1 MLVLK
6 IIFEV
11 LCLAGIFVCFWYLKA
26 TKTQCKVLAP
36 VIATLSIL
44 FIAFLILPVS
54 DNKSNVNKENYDK
67 VSKGL
72 ENLEN
77 FKDDYIVSHI
87 LDAPD
92 GSVSYL
98 NVSTSTFNY
107 NEYPVNKEG
116 NIGVVDEDAKEITY
130 TLTDWLDNE
139 NYYTLYGDDKESG
152 FAKLPN
158 SYVGKVMSRRFM
170 YLDIMLDKFTSIEY
184 DGVSKVDLGSGDKLI
199 HIYTC
204 NLPSNV
210 VKEILGMYTVEMYS
224 CVKDEYSSDKN
235 IKKFCDFYLEDM
247 SRNLACSD
255 GIVTV
260 GIDDAGLVRFVGI
273 DVGGLGTRLSYS
285 MTLVTDIKDNL
296 RTRPI
301 ELESAV
307 PYKNVIQEYANFV
320 SQFDSYTDA
329 LNAMAGSSEEPT
341 IKEEGSINE

>member
-11 LCLAGIFVCFWYLKA
+11 LCLAGIFVCLWYLKDN
-26 TKTQCKVLAP
+26 KTQHKVLIP
-36 VIATLSIL
+36 VLAVLSIL

-98 NVSTSTFNY
+98 NVSTGNFNY
-107 NEYPVNKEG
+107 NEYPVDKDG
-116 NIGVVDEDAKEITY
+116 NIGAVDEDAKEITY
-130 TLTDWLDNE
+130 TLTDWLDSSA
-139 NYYTLYGDDKESG
+139 YYTLYGDDKESG
-152 FAKLPN
+152 FAELPS
-158 SYVGKVMSRRFM
+158 SYVDKIKSRKYM

-184 DGVSKVDLGSGDKLI
+184 DGVSKVNLGSGDKLI

-204 NLPSNV
+204 NLPSSV
-210 VKEILGMYTVEMYS
+210 VKEILGMYTVEMYA
-224 CVKDEYSSDKN
+224 CVKDEYSADKN
-235 IKKFCDFYLEDM
+235 IKKFCEFYLDDM
-247 SRNLACSD
+247 NRNLACSD

-260 GIDDAGLVRFVGI
+260 GIDDAGLIRFVGI

-285 MTLVTDIKDNL
+285 MTLVTDIKDTL

-307 PYKNVIQEYANFV
+307 PYKTVIQEYANFV
-320 SQFDSYTDA
+320 AQFDSYTDA
-329 LNAMAGSSEEPT
+329 LNAMADDSENPT
-341 IKEEGSINE
+341 IKEDSKNE